1 MEDQFVVLYENFDII
16 IVMFGWLVYVVVE
29 MSLKLQSVEYVVFDE
44 VDWFF
49 EMGFVEQL
57 QEIIVC
63 FFGGYQM
70 VLFFVM
76 LFKLL
81 VEFVWVGFME
91 FVFIWFDVD
100 IKFNEQLKIFFFF
113 VWEDIKVVVLFYL
126 LYNVVW
132 FQDQIVVF
140 VVMKYYVEYFI
151 ELLMIQWVSCVYI
164 YSVLDL
170 IVCKINFVKFMF
182 GKCFIFIVIDLV
194 V

>member
-29 MSLKLQSVEYVVFDE
+29 MNLKLQSVEYVVFDE

-70 VLFFVM
+70 VFFFVM

-81 VEFVWVGFME
+81 VEFVWVGFIE

-126 LYNVVW
+126 LCNVV
-132 FQDQIVVF
+132 
-140 VVMKYYVEYFI
+140 
-151 ELLMIQWVSCVYI
+151 
-164 YSVLDL
+164 
-170 IVCKINFVKFMF
+170 
-182 GKCFIFIVIDLV
+182 
-194 V
+194 